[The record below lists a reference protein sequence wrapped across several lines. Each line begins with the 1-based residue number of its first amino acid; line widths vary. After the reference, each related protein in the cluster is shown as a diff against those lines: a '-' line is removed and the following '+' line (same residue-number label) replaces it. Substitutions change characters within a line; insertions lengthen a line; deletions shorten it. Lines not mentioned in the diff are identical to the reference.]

1 AAVTAPQWLPLV
13 EPMWQGTA
21 ERPKPAPVATNAT
34 APTQTNEAVPEA
46 AAPITGAAI
55 SPAQEA
61 TADTL
66 TQRLDRLEAALD
78 GVRVSSASAAPKGSV
93 NALQTQIA
101 EFGSKL
107 DTLAARPSADPQTV
121 QDLATETRHLAT
133 ALTQLSD
140 RLTPIEARVNQK
152 AAAIRDDRTLVL
164 AAGQIRDALTGSGP
178 FDAPV
183 AVIRAIAPDD
193 VDLTA
198 PLAVLDSH
206 AKAGMPSRVRLS
218 QELADLP
225 ARLATPSPIAP
236 DAGLWDRIKDK
247 LSRLVTI
254 RRVDDGTGAGGPPSP
269 DHLLANAERA
279 LAAGDLAG
287 AVQILRTGG
296 DTPADRIQS
305 WLDAAQ
311 SRLDCEQAAMAL
323 EAVAI
328 RRLAGPT
335 ATGVAE

>member
-1 AAVTAPQWLPLV
+1 LLAVVAAATAPQWLPLV

-21 ERPKPAPVATNAT
+21 ERPKPAPEATNAT
-34 APTQTNEAVPEA
+34 APAQTTETA
-46 AAPITGAAI
+46 ADA
-55 SPAQEA
+55 
-61 TADTL
+61 L

-93 NALQTQIA
+93 NALQAQIA

-107 DTLAARPSADPQTV
+107 DMLAAHPSADPQAV
-121 QDLATETRHLAT
+121 QDLATETRHLAA
-133 ALTQLSD
+133 ALAQLSD
-140 RLTPIEARVNQK
+140 RLTPIEARINQK

-164 AAGQIRDALTGSGP
+164 AAGQIRDALAGSGP

-193 VDLTA
+193 AELTG

-206 AKAGMPSRVRLS
+206 AKAGVLSRVRLS

-247 LSRLVTI
+247 LGRLVTI
-254 RRVDDGTGAGGPPSP
+254 RRVDDGTTAGGSPSP
-269 DHLLANAERA
+269 DHLLANAERT

-296 DTPADRIQS
+296 GTPADGIQS
-305 WLDAAQ
+305 WLEAAQ
-311 SRLDCEQAAMAL
+311 SRLECEQAAMAL
-323 EAVAI
+323 EAAAI
-328 RRLAGPT
+328 RRLASPA
-335 ATGVAE
+335 ATGAAE